1 MPTTI
6 QVDEETLQRLREAK
20 ARTGARSY
28 DELLR
33 QLLTREAAERETL
46 LGAHPEMKPFR
57 HEATVHGE

>member
-1 MPTTI
+1 MSTTV

-33 QLLTREAAERETL
+33 QLLSREAAEGGSL
-46 LGAHPEMKPFR
+46 LGAHPEMRPFR
-57 HEATVHGE
+57 HEATAHGE